1 MLRSIASN
9 LILTISFA
17 QAAYSQT
24 MDEILKKY
32 EIPAAE
38 RILSDGR
45 ILISVSSRSDFFT
58 YDVVYDGQIYRC
70 TTFVDMRVDAHDVTC
85 ILLNSR

>member
-32 EIPAAE
+32 ENEIPAAE
-38 RILSDGR
+38 RILSEGR
-45 ILISVSSRSDFFT
+45 ILISVPASMETVD
-58 YDVVYDGQIYRC
+58 YDVVYEGQIYRC
-70 TTFVDMRVDAHDVTC
+70 VTRPSSVKC
-85 ILLNSR
+85 YLMKSE

>member
-45 ILISVSSRSDFFT
+45 ILISVPASMETVD
-58 YDVVYDGQIYRC
+58 YDVVYEGQIYRC
-70 TTFVDMRVDAHDVTC
+70 VTRPSSVKC
-85 ILLNSR
+85 YLMKSE